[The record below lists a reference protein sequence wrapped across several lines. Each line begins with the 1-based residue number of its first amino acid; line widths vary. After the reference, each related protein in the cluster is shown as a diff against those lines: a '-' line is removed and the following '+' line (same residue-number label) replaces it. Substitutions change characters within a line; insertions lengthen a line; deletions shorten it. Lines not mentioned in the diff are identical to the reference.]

1 MAQTETMDIIDRK
14 LLDIIQTAF
23 PLVPRPYEALGKE
36 LGISE
41 EEALSRVKAMKEKKI
56 IRRLGANFQSAKLG
70 FRSTLCGAHVPED
83 KLENFIAEVNALPGV
98 THNYLRNHEFN
109 VWFTLIGPS
118 WEDVC
123 ATIKGIEERSGIAV
137 MNLPAEKLFKIRVD
151 FQMEE

>member
-1 MAQTETMDIIDRK
+1 MAQNDALDTIDRK

-23 PLVPRPYEALGKE
+23 PLVSRPYEALGRQ

-41 EEALSRVKAMKEKKI
+41 EEALARVKAMKEKRI

-83 KLENFIAEVNALPGV
+83 KLDAFIADVNALPGV
-98 THNYLRNHEFN
+98 THNYLRNHDFN

-118 WEDVC
+118 WDRVC
-123 ATIKGIEERSGIAV
+123 RTLKDLEERTGISI

>member
-1 MAQTETMDIIDRK
+1 MAQTEVMDSIDRK

-23 PLVPRPYEALGKE
+23 PLVPRPYEELGRR

-41 EEALSRVKAMKEKKI
+41 EEALARVKAMKEKKI

-70 FRSTLCGAHVPED
+70 FRSTLCGAHVPEETLD
-83 KLENFIAEVNALPGV
+83 SFIAEVNALPGV

-118 WEDVC
+118 WDDVC
-123 ATIKGIEERSGIAV
+123 ATIKDLEERTGIAI